1 MSTQTL
7 HTANH
12 RGRFARMRVA
22 LVGSAALASLV
33 VVAGCGDRKYEIIGP
48 VTPTSSLD
56 AHSSG
61 NVTLPNPT
69 VTPDV
74 SICEQ
79 VSISWTNLAVGGHT
93 AERWHVQ
100 LDDSPLFDDV
110 LYNNAQYATTSY
122 GPVPLTPGDYWFRV
136 KATTT
141 ERRVQNSDWVVV
153 PFTVTECSLGCTLSQ
168 GFWKNHGEDWPV
180 SSLTLGSVSYTQSQL
195 LTIFNTPVKGNGLIA
210 LAHQL
215 IAAKLNIANG
225 ASASAISS
233 TIAAADALIGSLVVP
248 PSGAGF
254 LDPAVTSAL
263 NDALTN
269 YNEGLTGPGHCEGN

>member
-1 MSTQTL
+1 MLTQMFRT
-7 HTANH
+7 
-12 RGRFARMRVA
+12 
-22 LVGSAALASLV
+22 AALAGLV
-33 VVAGCGDRKYEIIGP
+33 VVAAACGDRKYEVIGP
-48 VTPTSSLD
+48 IGPTSNTD

-61 NVTLPNPT
+61 NVSLPNPT
-69 VTPDV
+69 VTPNV
-74 SICEQ
+74 SVCEQ
-79 VSISWTNLAVGGHT
+79 ASISWTNLAVSGHT
-93 AERWHVQ
+93 AERFHVQ

-122 GPVPLTPGDYWFRV
+122 GPVPLAPGAYWFRV

-153 PFTVTECSLGCTLSQ
+153 SFTVTECSAGCTLSQ
-168 GFWKNHGEDWPV
+168 GFWKNHEEDWPV
-180 SSLTLGSVSYTQSQL
+180 SGLTLGSVSYTQTQL
-195 LTIFNTPVKGNGLIA
+195 LAIFSTPVKGNGLIS

-215 IAAKLNIANG
+215 IAAKLNVANG

-263 NDALTN
+263 NDALTS